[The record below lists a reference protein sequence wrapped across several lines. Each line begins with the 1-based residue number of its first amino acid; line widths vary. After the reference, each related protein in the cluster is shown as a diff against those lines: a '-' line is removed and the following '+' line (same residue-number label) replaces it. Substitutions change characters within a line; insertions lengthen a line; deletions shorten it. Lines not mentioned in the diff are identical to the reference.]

1 MTATARE
8 QQREA
13 AMYLSRYRTAQAEA
27 RDIERRIERVRTEM
41 MGVKGISYEGGD
53 MPKSPSVTGDLSD
66 YMVRIDDLIH
76 EWQTAQIKAID
87 TMREISQ
94 VINSVSND
102 QARRVLMLYY
112 VDGNKYP
119 EIQKIIPCGNN
130 ACFKWRRIGLM
141 EVYKIKMGSH
151 E

>member
-1 MTATARE
+1 MMTARE
-8 QQREA
+8 QQQIASE
-13 AMYLSRYRTAQAEA
+13 YLFRYRTAKAEVK
-27 RDIERRIERVRTEM
+27 DIEQRIDRVRSEM

-53 MPKSPSVTGDLSD
+53 MPKAHNTEHDLSD
-66 YMVRIDDLIH
+66 YIARIDGLLHD
-76 EWQTAQIKAID
+76 WQDAQNRALD
-87 TMREISQ
+87 VMREVSDT
-94 VINSVSND
+94 INSISNA

-112 VDGNKYP
+112 VDGKKYP

-141 EVYKIKMGSH
+141 EIYSKVGSL

>member
-1 MTATARE
+1 MTARE
-8 QQREA
+8 MQQKA
-13 AMYLSRYRTAQAEA
+13 ADYLYRYKVAKAEVK
-27 RDIERRIERVRTEM
+27 DIERRIERVRSEM

-53 MPKSPSVTGDLSD
+53 MPKAHNVEHDLSD
-66 YMVRIDDLIH
+66 YIVRIDDLLQD
-76 EWQTAQIKAID
+76 WQAAQNHALD
-87 TMREISQ
+87 TMREVSTT
-94 VINSVSND
+94 INSVSND

-112 VDGNKYP
+112 VDGKKYP

-141 EVYKIKMGSH
+141 EVYSKLGSS

>member
-1 MTATARE
+1 MTARE
-8 QQREA
+8 QQQIASE
-13 AMYLSRYRTAQAEA
+13 YLFRYRTAKAEVK
-27 RDIERRIERVRTEM
+27 DIEQRIDRVRSEM

-53 MPKSPSVTGDLSD
+53 MPKAHNTEHDLSD
-66 YMVRIDDLIH
+66 YIARIDGLLHD
-76 EWQTAQIKAID
+76 WQDAQNRALD
-87 TMREISQ
+87 VMREVSDT
-94 VINSVSND
+94 INSISNA

-112 VDGNKYP
+112 VDGKKYP

-141 EVYKIKMGSH
+141 EIYSKLGSL